1 MTRTTAIRAA
11 DFTAS
16 VGVNA
21 SINYTDGKYVN
32 IQNVLSDLNYIGVS
46 LIRTAAYWV
55 GMQGQAAYNLAASKG
70 IRFDMLLYTNNTLAN
85 SIAQMSSFSAAH
97 PGALVAIEG
106 PNEINNFGASYKG
119 MTGAAAAVAFQNDLY
134 AGIRADKVLKATT
147 VYSYTMN
154 AGASSTTG
162 YDYAAI
168 HPYGRKG
175 LPPLSYLKGDMAS
188 IPGNKPFAV
197 TETGYSTLTTNIDGV
212 DPLVQAKYDLDMIFD
227 AKKAGASTV
236 FLYEL
241 LDAYADPNGTD
252 PGKHYGL
259 FDYGNAPKPIATAL
273 HNLMQILGDSAAS
286 AGSFTTG
293 VLDYTIFGADKTASN
308 YLMQK
313 SSGVFDLVVWNEQTI
328 WNATTKTEVAA
339 VPDKETIR
347 FARVQ
352 ETVKVYDPLAGTDPI
367 KVWHNV
373 SQITVTVTD
382 HPLVVEVTKIASQTN
397 AINASRG
404 MATIHAT
411 AKGSVIVGG
420 PGDQLYAGAG
430 ADTFVFHKGFGHED
444 VFDFDALSAKHDTV
458 QFDSSLFADYAA
470 VTAAMHQV
478 GSDVVITHD
487 AAQSVVLHDVSLS
500 ALSAADFLLL

>member
-1 MTRTTAIRAA
+1 
-11 DFTAS
+11 
-16 VGVNA
+16 
-21 SINYTDGKYVN
+21 
-32 IQNVLSDLNYIGVS
+32 
-46 LIRTAAYWV
+46 
-55 GMQGQAAYNLAASKG
+55 MQGQAAYNLAASKASVSTCCS
-70 IRFDMLLYTNNTLAN
+70 YNNTLAN

-168 HPYGRKG
+168 HPYGRKAAAAV
-175 LPPLSYLKGDMAS
+175 LPQGDMAS

-328 WNATTKTEVAA
+328 WNGTTKTEVAA

-352 ETVKVYDPLAGTDPI
+352 ETVKVYDPSSEPIPSRSGTMCRRSP
-367 KVWHNV
+367 
-373 SQITVTVTD
+373 
-382 HPLVVEVTKIASQTN
+382 
-397 AINASRG
+397 
-404 MATIHAT
+404 
-411 AKGSVIVGG
+411 
-420 PGDQLYAGAG
+420 
-430 ADTFVFHKGFGHED
+430 
-444 VFDFDALSAKHDTV
+444 
-458 QFDSSLFADYAA
+458 
-470 VTAAMHQV
+470 
-478 GSDVVITHD
+478 
-487 AAQSVVLHDVSLS
+487 
-500 ALSAADFLLL
+500 